1 MNRWKINRSQR
12 KTALKMSK
20 TILDRASLSADE
32 ATQLLMSCLQLSLRD
47 LLDSRFIQWSRPL
60 PETLMVVWTGGVARV
75 VTQRKG
81 SKCLTSYPQDEV
93 VDQAF
98 EVCES
103 FFDRHDLSEEERDT
117 LFTALPCL
125 GLVAL
130 EAFLDWKKKPPFP
143 EVN

>member
-1 MNRWKINRSQR
+1 MP
-12 KTALKMSK
+12 
-20 TILDRASLSADE
+20 ADE
-32 ATQLLMSCLQLSLRD
+32 ASQLLMSCLQLSLRD
-47 LLDSRFIQWSRPL
+47 LLDTHCIEWSRPL
-60 PETLMVVWTGGVARV
+60 PDSLMLVWTGGMARV

-81 SKCLTSYPQDEV
+81 SKYLTSYPQDEV

-103 FFDRHDLSEEERDT
+103 LFDRYALSEEERDT

-125 GLVAL
+125 GLVVL
-130 EAFLDWKKKPPFP
+130 ETFLDWKKKPPFP